1 MKCQITPLLSIS
13 AAAPVA
19 APGSSNPTYVTRSER
34 RDNSS
39 NSSGGSSGGIFS
51 QWAAQQAAPAPS
63 TAPPTAQPPASQPK
77 NGDLQ
82 ASAAAVLESMF
93 SNESSQLYR
102 DYVNLPPPPPYP
114 GSAEEQKQRQ
124 QQQQG
129 WDSLLLV
136 KRSCS
141 LS

>member
-39 NSSGGSSGGIFS
+39 NSSGGSGGVILS
-51 QWAAQQAAPAPS
+51 QWAAQQATP
-63 TAPPTAQPPASQPK
+63 APPTAPQPK

-129 WDSLLLV
+129 
-136 KRSCS
+136 
-141 LS
+141 

>member
-1 MKCQITPLLSIS
+1 MKCQITPPLLSIS
-13 AAAPVA
+13 AAAPVV
-19 APGSSNPTYVTRSER
+19 APGSSNPTYVMRSER
-34 RDNSS
+34 RDNNS
-39 NSSGGSSGGIFS
+39 NSSGGSGGVITQPGAHLLS
-51 QWAAQQAAPAPS
+51 EPCTLS
-63 TAPPTAQPPASQPK
+63 TK

-93 SNESSQLYR
+93 SSESSQLYR

-124 QQQQG
+124 QQQG

-141 LS
+141 QHSLLP